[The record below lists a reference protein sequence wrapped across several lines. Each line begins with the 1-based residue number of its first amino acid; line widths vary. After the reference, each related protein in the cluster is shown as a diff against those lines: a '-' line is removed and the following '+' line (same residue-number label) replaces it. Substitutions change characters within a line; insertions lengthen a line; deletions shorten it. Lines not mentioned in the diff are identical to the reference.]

1 MYLIIRGFV
10 LLVTLLVLF
19 LMTRSYF
26 KDNKLMIAGIYLVVI
41 FFAESIK

>member
-26 KDNKLMIAGIYLVVI
+26 KETDCKI
-41 FFAESIK
+41 